1 MVVSPSFALPF
12 RAMPPISQ
20 KRARRHTGKLGET
33 FRGTR
38 GFLLTQGATA
48 YGRGHKAA
56 RRVDANLSRG
66 DHRQH
71 GKTGN
76 ETVLDPGVLR
86 DGQEAGHFGK
96 REVPPERMRKKGAL
110 LVSG

>member
-33 FRGTR
+33 FRGNR
-38 GFLLTQGATA
+38 GFLLTQEATA
-48 YGRGHKAA
+48 HGRGHKAA
-56 RRVDANLSRG
+56 RRVHANTSRR

-71 GKTGN
+71 WKTGN
-76 ETVLDPGVLR
+76 ETVSDPARPSGRAKRSTLR
-86 DGQEAGHFGK
+86 QKAD
-96 REVPPERMRKKGAL
+96 AL
-110 LVSG
+110 RP